1 MKTVYIQRQTEDLHE
16 KMDDVRKE
24 VDFFID
30 CRSGS
35 KESGLG
41 ELADILQ
48 TWSLSLQDSFGSV
61 EAYTALLL

>member
-1 MKTVYIQRQTEDLHE
+1 MKTVYVQRQTEDLHE
-16 KMDDVRKE
+16 KMDDVRNE

-48 TWSLSLQDSFGSV
+48 T
-61 EAYTALLL
+61 